1 MGLRITR
8 DDGIEEEYVLLLE
21 EALPKLGLDLHDT
34 VNLGEL
40 NGGEQFI
47 GTADV
52 LRMCVERGID
62 VSEEALEPVEKD
74 AILYG
79 DDPWE
84 TARHY
89 YAQIV
94 GHIAVIRA
102 RRHADVG

>member
-1 MGLRITR
+1 MKITR
-8 DDGIEEEYVLLLE
+8 EDGIEEEYVLLLE
-21 EALPKLGLDLHDT
+21 EALPKLGLPLSSNRLD
-34 VNLGEL
+34 EFR
-40 NGGEQFI
+40 GGEQFI
-47 GTADV
+47 GAADV

-62 VSEEALEPVEKD
+62 VTEEALVPVEED
-74 AILYG
+74 AILFA

-102 RRHADVG
+102 RRAVGTT